1 MQKSEELK
9 LPEPDKKITQSES
22 QHIEIKVQARP
33 KPEEEQKH
41 TVPAESI

>member
-9 LPEPDKKITQSES
+9 LPESDKKITPSES
-22 QHIEIKVQARP
+22 QHLEIKAQARP
-33 KPEEEQKH
+33 KPDEEQKH